1 MGTKQTGIMKS
12 VVAFCL
18 LAAVSAVDLSELCA
32 SIKVMDHADP
42 VHMAAARLCKESSY
56 DVALL
61 QVGDDD
67 KKLPNGTLVVGD
79 LPIDGTT
86 NTISTKENDLVL
98 SPATG
103 KKIVIDAWTRL
114 GAEAPPFAMKQ
125 IQLYMPTQ
133 PGESEARPHGLQVD
147 KIISVNVVVYAKK
160 DGGGV
165 IHSKNNPTD
174 DRSNY
179 MWWIDSGNVNIHRA
193 GTNTMPDFDNAL
205 VKFTVMYTA

>member
-1 MGTKQTGIMKS
+1 MGQHTMMKAVLALCFVS
-12 VVAFCL
+12 AVA
-18 LAAVSAVDLSELCA
+18 AVDLSELCS

-42 VHMAAARLCKESSY
+42 VHQAAARLCKESSY

-61 QVGDDD
+61 QVGDV
-67 KKLPNGTLVVGD
+67 T
-79 LPIDGTT
+79 IDGTT

-133 PGESEARPHGLQVD
+133 PGESEARPHDLQVD

-205 VKFTVMYTA
+205 VKFTVM

>member
-1 MGTKQTGIMKS
+1 MGQHTMMKAVLALCFVS
-12 VVAFCL
+12 AVA
-18 LAAVSAVDLSELCA
+18 AVDLSELCS

-42 VHMAAARLCKESSY
+42 VHQAAARLCKESSY

-67 KKLPNGTLVVGD
+67 KKLPNGTLVDGD
-79 LPIDGTT
+79 L
-86 NTISTKENDLVL
+86 LVK
-98 SPATG
+98 T
-103 KKIVIDAWTRL
+103 KKIVSDAWTRL

>member
-1 MGTKQTGIMKS
+1 MGLLEIMMKS
-12 VVAFCL
+12 VIALCLVASSM
-18 LAAVSAVDLSELCA
+18 AMDLSELCT
-32 SIKVMDHADP
+32 SVKHMDHSDP
-42 VHMAAARLCKESSY
+42 VHVAAAKLCKDSY

-67 KKLPNGTLVVGD
+67 KKLPNGTLVDGDLLVKTKMVVGD
-79 LPIDGTT
+79 VTIDGTT

-114 GAEAPPFAMKQ
+114 GAEA
-125 IQLYMPTQ
+125 
-133 PGESEARPHGLQVD
+133 RPHGLQVD

-165 IHSKNNPTD
+165 IHSK
-174 DRSNY
+174 
-179 MWWIDSGNVNIHRA
+179 
-193 GTNTMPDFDNAL
+193 
-205 VKFTVMYTA
+205 

>member
-1 MGTKQTGIMKS
+1 MGQPQLIMKA
-12 VVAFCL
+12 VLALCL
-18 LAAVSAVDLSELCA
+18 VSAVAAMDLSELCS
-32 SIKVMDHADP
+32 SIKVMDHTDP
-42 VHMAAARLCKESSY
+42 VHQAAARLCKDASY

-67 KKLPNGTLVVGD
+67 KKLPNGTLVDGDLLVKTKMMVGD
-79 LPIDGTT
+79 VTIDGTT

-114 GAEAPPFAMKQ
+114 GAEA
-125 IQLYMPTQ
+125 
-133 PGESEARPHGLQVD
+133 RPHGLQVD

-165 IHSKNNPTD
+165 IHSK
-174 DRSNY
+174 
-179 MWWIDSGNVNIHRA
+179 
-193 GTNTMPDFDNAL
+193 
-205 VKFTVMYTA
+205 

>member
-67 KKLPNGTLVVGD
+67 KKLPNGTLVDGDLLVKTKMMVGD
-79 LPIDGTT
+79 VTIDGTT

-114 GAEAPPFAMKQ
+114 GA
-125 IQLYMPTQ
+125 
-133 PGESEARPHGLQVD
+133 EARPHGLQVD

-205 VKFTVMYTA
+205 